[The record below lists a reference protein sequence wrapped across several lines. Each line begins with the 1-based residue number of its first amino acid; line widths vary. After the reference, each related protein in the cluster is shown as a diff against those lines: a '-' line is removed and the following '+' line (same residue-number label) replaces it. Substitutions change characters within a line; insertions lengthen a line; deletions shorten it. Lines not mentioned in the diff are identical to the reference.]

1 MTTPPSNLQSLAA
14 AKERAVKVIGDA
26 FAADAFEMDELESRL
41 ARVYRAASVAE
52 VDAMLADLVP
62 ATPAPAHAA
71 GSIAAHAAAA
81 PLLVRTLLSSTRRAG
96 RWTVPARVEVR
107 ALLGDLTLDLRD
119 AELPAAGC
127 EIVVRSFWAN
137 VTIIVRPGTPV
148 DLDVSALLA
157 NVEDESRLVTRAD
170 RALPRV
176 RITGKATMANVEVK
190 SLATGL
196 DADD

>member
-1 MTTPPSNLQSLAA
+1 MTTPPTNLQSLAA